1 MFFKHIL
8 SLKVLIALLL
18 FFGMISLFIGVIS
31 INVKDILNLNS
42 TQLEIITLTRIPRLI
57 AILLTG
63 MSLSICGLIMQQLTQ
78 NKFVSP
84 TTAGTMDCAKF
95 GILISLIFFTGASFF
110 TQAIIASIFA
120 LLGSFI
126 FIQILRKI
134 KLKDVIFV
142 PLIGL
147 MFGGIISAITTFFAY
162 ALNYIQNIQGW
173 LQGSMANVMQGNY
186 ELLYISLPLFILAYF
201 LAHKITIVGMGEDIA
216 LNLGISYNG
225 ILFLGLMIVS
235 IITSLVIVSVGII
248 PFLGLIIPNLVALY
262 LGDNLRKNL
271 IYIALCGALFL
282 LVCDIISRLVIFP
295 FEMPLSITTGVLGSL
310 IFIFLLLK
318 GKFMRKKM
326 LILSFLT
333 LNMIGIFIFVG
344 LNGFDEYALKSRF
357 LQIAAIIIV
366 AICIAV
372 STVIFQT
379 LCNNKILTP
388 AIIGLDSLYMLLQSA
403 LIFSF
408 GAANLSVYKNDIN
421 FLITLVCM
429 VVFSLELYKILFSS
443 DRSIYLI
450 MLLGL
455 VFGTLFSTLSS
466 FFEVLID
473 PDEFM
478 VIQGRMFA
486 SFDNIAFD
494 VLILAYIISFLSFI
508 WIFRY
513 MKFLD
518 PLNLGKDLA
527 INLGIN
533 YQKISK
539 QLMIIIA
546 ILTSI
551 STALVGPITFLG
563 LLVVNI
569 TYELFKTAKHSIL
582 LSACILISILA
593 LLGGVFFVSRVFD
606 YNATISMVI
615 NFLGGIYF
623 IYLVLKGNKL

>member
-95 GILISLIFFTGASFF
+95 GILISLIFFAGASFF
-110 TQAIIASIFA
+110 TQAIIASVFA

-235 IITSLVIVSVGII
+235 VGII

-318 GKFMRKKM
+318 RK
-326 LILSFLT
+326 
-333 LNMIGIFIFVG
+333 V
-344 LNGFDEYALKSRF
+344 YA
-357 LQIAAIIIV
+357 
-366 AICIAV
+366 
-372 STVIFQT
+372 
-379 LCNNKILTP
+379 
-388 AIIGLDSLYMLLQSA
+388 
-403 LIFSF
+403 
-408 GAANLSVYKNDIN
+408 
-421 FLITLVCM
+421 
-429 VVFSLELYKILFSS
+429 
-443 DRSIYLI
+443 
-450 MLLGL
+450 
-455 VFGTLFSTLSS
+455 
-466 FFEVLID
+466 
-473 PDEFM
+473 
-478 VIQGRMFA
+478 
-486 SFDNIAFD
+486 
-494 VLILAYIISFLSFI
+494 
-508 WIFRY
+508 
-513 MKFLD
+513 
-518 PLNLGKDLA
+518 
-527 INLGIN
+527 
-533 YQKISK
+533 
-539 QLMIIIA
+539 
-546 ILTSI
+546 
-551 STALVGPITFLG
+551 
-563 LLVVNI
+563 
-569 TYELFKTAKHSIL
+569 
-582 LSACILISILA
+582 
-593 LLGGVFFVSRVFD
+593 
-606 YNATISMVI
+606 
-615 NFLGGIYF
+615 
-623 IYLVLKGNKL
+623 

>member
-1 MFFKHIL
+1 MIIIITIRKDLFFKHIL

-110 TQAIIASIFA
+110 TQTIIASVFA

-235 IITSLVIVSVGII
+235 VGII

-318 GKFMRKKM
+318 RK
-326 LILSFLT
+326 
-333 LNMIGIFIFVG
+333 V
-344 LNGFDEYALKSRF
+344 YA
-357 LQIAAIIIV
+357 
-366 AICIAV
+366 
-372 STVIFQT
+372 
-379 LCNNKILTP
+379 
-388 AIIGLDSLYMLLQSA
+388 
-403 LIFSF
+403 
-408 GAANLSVYKNDIN
+408 
-421 FLITLVCM
+421 
-429 VVFSLELYKILFSS
+429 
-443 DRSIYLI
+443 
-450 MLLGL
+450 
-455 VFGTLFSTLSS
+455 
-466 FFEVLID
+466 
-473 PDEFM
+473 
-478 VIQGRMFA
+478 
-486 SFDNIAFD
+486 
-494 VLILAYIISFLSFI
+494 
-508 WIFRY
+508 
-513 MKFLD
+513 
-518 PLNLGKDLA
+518 
-527 INLGIN
+527 
-533 YQKISK
+533 
-539 QLMIIIA
+539 
-546 ILTSI
+546 
-551 STALVGPITFLG
+551 
-563 LLVVNI
+563 
-569 TYELFKTAKHSIL
+569 
-582 LSACILISILA
+582 
-593 LLGGVFFVSRVFD
+593 
-606 YNATISMVI
+606 
-615 NFLGGIYF
+615 
-623 IYLVLKGNKL
+623 

>member
-95 GILISLIFFTGASFF
+95 GILISLIFFAGASFF
-110 TQAIIASIFA
+110 TQTIIASVFA

-201 LAHKITIVGMGEDIA
+201 LAHKITIVGMGDDIA

-225 ILFLGLMIVS
+225 ILFLGLM
-235 IITSLVIVSVGII
+235 IVSVGII

-318 GKFMRKKM
+318 RK
-326 LILSFLT
+326 
-333 LNMIGIFIFVG
+333 V
-344 LNGFDEYALKSRF
+344 YA
-357 LQIAAIIIV
+357 
-366 AICIAV
+366 
-372 STVIFQT
+372 
-379 LCNNKILTP
+379 
-388 AIIGLDSLYMLLQSA
+388 
-403 LIFSF
+403 
-408 GAANLSVYKNDIN
+408 
-421 FLITLVCM
+421 
-429 VVFSLELYKILFSS
+429 
-443 DRSIYLI
+443 
-450 MLLGL
+450 
-455 VFGTLFSTLSS
+455 
-466 FFEVLID
+466 
-473 PDEFM
+473 
-478 VIQGRMFA
+478 
-486 SFDNIAFD
+486 
-494 VLILAYIISFLSFI
+494 
-508 WIFRY
+508 
-513 MKFLD
+513 
-518 PLNLGKDLA
+518 
-527 INLGIN
+527 
-533 YQKISK
+533 
-539 QLMIIIA
+539 
-546 ILTSI
+546 
-551 STALVGPITFLG
+551 
-563 LLVVNI
+563 
-569 TYELFKTAKHSIL
+569 
-582 LSACILISILA
+582 
-593 LLGGVFFVSRVFD
+593 
-606 YNATISMVI
+606 
-615 NFLGGIYF
+615 
-623 IYLVLKGNKL
+623 

>member
-248 PFLGLIIPNLVALY
+248 PFLGLIIPFLGLIIPNLVALY

-318 GKFMRKKM
+318 RK
-326 LILSFLT
+326 
-333 LNMIGIFIFVG
+333 V
-344 LNGFDEYALKSRF
+344 YA
-357 LQIAAIIIV
+357 
-366 AICIAV
+366 
-372 STVIFQT
+372 
-379 LCNNKILTP
+379 
-388 AIIGLDSLYMLLQSA
+388 
-403 LIFSF
+403 
-408 GAANLSVYKNDIN
+408 
-421 FLITLVCM
+421 
-429 VVFSLELYKILFSS
+429 
-443 DRSIYLI
+443 
-450 MLLGL
+450 
-455 VFGTLFSTLSS
+455 
-466 FFEVLID
+466 
-473 PDEFM
+473 
-478 VIQGRMFA
+478 
-486 SFDNIAFD
+486 
-494 VLILAYIISFLSFI
+494 
-508 WIFRY
+508 
-513 MKFLD
+513 
-518 PLNLGKDLA
+518 
-527 INLGIN
+527 
-533 YQKISK
+533 
-539 QLMIIIA
+539 
-546 ILTSI
+546 
-551 STALVGPITFLG
+551 
-563 LLVVNI
+563 
-569 TYELFKTAKHSIL
+569 
-582 LSACILISILA
+582 
-593 LLGGVFFVSRVFD
+593 
-606 YNATISMVI
+606 
-615 NFLGGIYF
+615 
-623 IYLVLKGNKL
+623 

>member
-1 MFFKHIL
+1 M

-95 GILISLIFFTGASFF
+95 GILISLIFFAGASFF
-110 TQAIIASIFA
+110 TQTIIASVFA

-295 FEMPLSITTGVLGSL
+295 FEMPLS
-310 IFIFLLLK
+310 
-318 GKFMRKKM
+318 
-326 LILSFLT
+326 FLT
-333 LNMIGIFIFVG
+333 LGMIGIFILVG

-429 VVFSLELYKILFSS
+429 VVFSLGLYKILFSS

-606 YNATISMVI
+606 YNATISVVI